1 MAQIFNGTV
10 HGGSPGSSTTVNYE
24 YTRDGA
30 NMKYHFWGN
39 TRLNSSGGWYTNNV
53 RVKLYLNGS
62 DIYTKDC
69 KSSNKGWS
77 IDWDAGWHTVSNKTS
92 GTTPFY
98 FTVKD
103 TQNSGWCN

>member
-1 MAQIFNGTV
+1 MATIFNGSV
-10 HGGSPGSSTTVNYE
+10 FDASPGISTTVNYE

-39 TRLNSSGGWYTNNV
+39 IRVSLSGGWYRNNI

-69 KSSNKGWS
+69 KS
-77 IDWDAGWHTVSNKTS
+77 
-92 GTTPFY
+92 
-98 FTVKD
+98 
-103 TQNSGWCN
+103 